1 MIDFVWCII
10 TDLKTMKSDCH
21 RFCFIV
27 DNLQSHHNQQMV
39 AFIITQGHRLIFRA
53 PYYPVDGPIEY
64 VSNTI
69 QGVLRI
75 RNHLITDVVTLQ
87 NEIDF
92 SIDSIPLF
100 APYFIRNRIES
111 ESHHEWVMVIDM

>member
-1 MIDFVWCII
+1 
-10 TDLKTMKSDCH
+10 MKSDCH

-64 VSNTI
+64 MYPTLFKVFWELETI
-69 QGVLRI
+69 WL
-75 RNHLITDVVTLQ
+75 LML
-87 NEIDF
+87 
-92 SIDSIPLF
+92 SLF
-100 APYFIRNRIES
+100 R
-111 ESHHEWVMVIDM
+111 MK